1 LGQFLKKYFLVP
13 KHVADKKLGG
23 NMKTIKVT
31 KISKKALEALT
42 ELGYSVTIV
51 GWGKEP
57 AKVLNQPLRL
67 IK

>member
-1 LGQFLKKYFLVP
+1 
-13 KHVADKKLGG
+13 
-23 NMKTIKVT
+23 MKTIKVT